1 MNVNA
6 HKGDIGMQGFCF
18 CDYAMFDI
26 LDDAC
31 VCVCVCVLVCVGSIV
46 NLKIGN
52 LLI

>member
-1 MNVNA
+1 MRT
-6 HKGDIGMQGFCF
+6 KETDIQSFCF

-26 LDDAC
+26 LND
-31 VCVCVCVLVCVGSIV
+31 VCVCVCVLVCIGSIV

>member
-1 MNVNA
+1 MRT
-6 HKGDIGMQGFCF
+6 KETDIQSFCF

-26 LDDAC
+26 LNDVCVC
-31 VCVCVCVLVCVGSIV
+31 VCVCVCVLVCIGSIV